1 MAESER
7 RCPLCSEQRNQQ
19 SPDQA
24 QGPQQSPIPLNI
36 LDVTLVTNSGLGNHR
51 VKTNITIGGLS
62 PFPGKET
69 LPHTE
74 FPLYCRTLPSVPS
87 GASPLK
93 MEKGCFKP
101 NPKATPMHEQYQPV
115 GFSQKTTLSNL

>member
-1 MAESER
+1 MLQ
-7 RCPLCSEQRNQQ
+7 PFVMIGPYG
-19 SPDQA
+19 SPEWPSLKGGVHSALSRGTSRA
-24 QGPQQSPIPLNI
+24 QIRLKDPS
-36 LDVTLVTNSGLGNHR
+36 NHR
-51 VKTNITIGGLS
+51 VETNITIGGLS

-74 FPLYCRTLPSVPS
+74 FPLYCRTLPGVPS

-93 MEKGCFKP
+93 MEKECFKP

-115 GFSQKTTLSNL
+115 GFSQKTNTI